1 MNNIIGT
8 IKKYYPGVAISIA
21 LGICSTAI
29 GARYGAPVMLI
40 ALLVGLAA
48 HFLYDN
54 EKVKTGI
61 DWTARGVLRF
71 GIALLGFRI
80 AVNDVI
86 AVGWGAL
93 GLVLGAM
100 AITLVSGVYIG
111 RLLGQTR
118 EFGAL
123 SAGATAVCGVS
134 AAIAISTV
142 LPKRENEDRDLAV
155 TVAGVTTLSTV
166 AMIVYPLISHY
177 FGMSER
183 EAGILFGGTIHDVAQ
198 VAGAGYSISQ
208 KTGDLGTLVKL
219 FRVAALL
226 PMVLVIFFWLGK
238 KKGKEEG
245 GAKTQY
251 FPPFLIAFFVF
262 GALNSFHLIPKPVV
276 NIGTEAAK
284 FFLLISI
291 AAIGV
296 KTDLRKII
304 AVGWKPLVLL
314 VIETIIMLGVVFGGV
329 LLMR

>member
-1 MNNIIGT
+1 MDKIIGT

-21 LGICSTAI
+21 LGICSSAI
-29 GARYGAPVMLI
+29 SARYGVPVMLI
-40 ALLVGLAA
+40 ALLIGLAA

-54 EKVKTGI
+54 EKVKVGI
-61 DWTARGVLRF
+61 DWTARGILRI

-86 AVGWGAL
+86 AVGPERL

-100 AITLVSGVYIG
+100 AITLISGVYIG
-111 RLLGQTR
+111 RALGQTR

-134 AAIAISTV
+134 AAIAISAV

-166 AMIVYPLISHY
+166 AMIAYPLVTHY
-177 FGMSER
+177 FGMSDS
-183 EAGILFGGTIHDVAQ
+183 EAGVLFGGTIHDVAQ

-208 KTGDLGTLVKL
+208 KTGDLATLVKM

-226 PMVLVIFFWLGK
+226 PMVIAIFFWLGDK
-238 KKGKEEG
+238 SQKGEG
-245 GAKTQY
+245 GTKTQY
-251 FPPFLIAFFVF
+251 FPPFLIAFFIF
-262 GALNSFHLIPKPVV
+262 GALNSVHVVPQPVV
-276 NIGTEAAK
+276 KIGTEAAK

-304 AVGWKPLVLL
+304 AVGWKPFVLL
-314 VIETIIMLGVVFGGV
+314 VLETLVMLGVVLAGV